1 MKKMK
6 LLVLDVD
13 GTLFG
18 SDGKVSMSSIEAMK
32 KAQEKGVTIML
43 ASGRDYSSLPLDQL
57 KDVDIPYVI
66 TCNGSAAY
74 KTETKETLYEECLDT
89 EEMLEVFAYVLER
102 GIHLNV
108 QMNGGNYTEKKC
120 QSYIRNMAV
129 PDYVKEV
136 LDETCEPLDDI
147 VEFVRKNEVDILK
160 VTLNFQM
167 KEDGEYLNRE
177 EVNQYLKKLPDIH
190 VVDGGFAN
198 LEFNKA
204 GVSKASGIRFMSK
217 YLGIPKEDIMAIGD
231 SENDIEMLKEAGL
244 GIAMGNALDEVIAVA
259 DDVTAPNDEDG
270 VAKAIEKYIL

>member
-1 MKKMK
+1 MK

-18 SDGKVSMSSIEAMK
+18 SDGKVSISSIEAMK

-89 EEMLEVFAYVLER
+89 EEMLEVFDYVLER

-120 QSYIRNMAV
+120 QSYIRNMAL

-177 EVNQYLKKLPDIH
+177 EANQYLKKLPDIH

-217 YLGIPKEDIMAIGD
+217 YLGISKEDIIAIGD

-244 GIAMGNALDEVIAVA
+244 GIAMGNALDEVLVVA

-270 VAKAIEKYIL
+270 VAKAIEKYLL

>member
-1 MKKMK
+1 MK

-147 VEFVRKNEVDILK
+147 AEFVRKNEVDILK

-244 GIAMGNALDEVIAVA
+244 GIAMGNALDEVLVVA

-270 VAKAIEKYIL
+270 VAKAIEKYLL

>member
-1 MKKMK
+1 MK

-32 KAQEKGVTIML
+32 KAQEKGITIML

-74 KTETKETLYEECLDT
+74 KTDTKEALYEECLDT
-89 EEMLEVFAYVLER
+89 EEMQKVFAYVLER

-136 LDETCEPLDDI
+136 LDDTCEPVDDI

-160 VTLNFQM
+160 VTLNFQI

-217 YLGIPKEDIMAIGD
+217 YMGIPKEDIMAIGD

-244 GIAMGNALDEVIAVA
+244 GIAMGNALNEVVAVA
-259 DDVTAPNDEDG
+259 DDVTTSNDEDG
-270 VAKAIEKYIL
+270 VAKAIEKYLL

>member
-1 MKKMK
+1 MV
-6 LLVLDVD
+6 VLDVD

-74 KTETKETLYEECLDT
+74 KTDTKETLYEECLDT
-89 EEMLEVFAYVLER
+89 EEMLEVFDYVLER

-160 VTLNFQM
+160 VTLNFQI

-177 EVNQYLKKLPDIH
+177 EANQYLKKLPDIH

-198 LEFNKA
+198 LEFNKV

-217 YLGIPKEDIMAIGD
+217 YLGIPKEDIIAIGD

-244 GIAMGNALDEVIAVA
+244 GIAMGNALAEVIAVA
-259 DDVTAPNDEDG
+259 DAVTAPNDEDG
-270 VAKAIEKYIL
+270 VAKAIEKYLL

>member
-1 MKKMK
+1 MK

-32 KAQEKGVTIML
+32 KAQEKGITIML

-74 KTETKETLYEECLDT
+74 KTDTKEALYEECLDT
-89 EEMLEVFAYVLER
+89 EEMQKVFAYVLER

-120 QSYIRNMAV
+120 QSYIKNMAV

-136 LDETCEPLDDI
+136 LDETCEPVDDI

-160 VTLNFQM
+160 VTLNFQI

-217 YLGIPKEDIMAIGD
+217 YLGVPKEDIMAIGD

-244 GIAMGNALDEVIAVA
+244 GIAMGNAMDEVIAVA
-259 DDVTAPNDEDG
+259 DDVTTSNDEDG
-270 VAKAIEKYIL
+270 VAKAIEKYLL

>member
-1 MKKMK
+1 MK

-89 EEMLEVFAYVLER
+89 EEMLEVFDYVLER

-120 QSYIRNMAV
+120 QSYIRNMAL

-147 VEFVRKNEVDILK
+147 IEFVRKNEVDILK

-177 EVNQYLKKLPDIH
+177 EANQYLKKLPDIH

-217 YLGIPKEDIMAIGD
+217 YLGIPKEDIIAIGD

-244 GIAMGNALDEVIAVA
+244 GIAMGNALDEVLVVA
-259 DDVTAPNDEDG
+259 DDVTATNDEDG
-270 VAKAIEKYIL
+270 VAKAIEKYLL

>member
-1 MKKMK
+1 MK

-32 KAQEKGVTIML
+32 MAQEKGVTIML

-74 KTETKETLYEECLDT
+74 KTDTKEALYEECLDT

-136 LDETCEPLDDI
+136 LDETCEPVDDI
-147 VEFVRKNEVDILK
+147 DEFVRKNEVDILK

-259 DDVTAPNDEDG
+259 DDVTTSNDEDG
-270 VAKAIEKYIL
+270 VAKAIEKYLL

>member
-1 MKKMK
+1 MV
-6 LLVLDVD
+6 VLDVD

-74 KTETKETLYEECLDT
+74 KTDTKETLYEECLDT
-89 EEMLEVFAYVLER
+89 EEMLEVFDYVLER

-160 VTLNFQM
+160 VTLNFQI

-198 LEFNKA
+198 LEFNKV

-217 YLGIPKEDIMAIGD
+217 YLGIPKEDIIAIGD

-244 GIAMGNALDEVIAVA
+244 GIAMGNALAEVIAVA
-259 DDVTAPNDEDG
+259 DAVTAPNDEDG
-270 VAKAIEKYIL
+270 VAKAIEKYLL

>member
-1 MKKMK
+1 MV
-6 LLVLDVD
+6 VLDVD

-89 EEMLEVFAYVLER
+89 EEMLEVFDYVLER

-160 VTLNFQM
+160 VTLNFQI

-198 LEFNKA
+198 LEFNKV

-217 YLGIPKEDIMAIGD
+217 YLGIPKEDIIAIGD

-244 GIAMGNALDEVIAVA
+244 GIAMGNALAEVIAVA
-259 DDVTAPNDEDG
+259 DAVTAPNDEGG
-270 VAKAIEKYIL
+270 VAKAIEKYLL

>member
-1 MKKMK
+1 MK

-32 KAQEKGVTIML
+32 KVQEKGITIML

-74 KTETKETLYEECLDT
+74 KTDTKEALYEECLDT

-136 LDETCEPLDDI
+136 LDETCEPVDDI
-147 VEFVRKNEVDILK
+147 VEFVRKNKVDILK

-244 GIAMGNALDEVIAVA
+244 GIAMGNARDEVIAVA
-259 DDVTAPNDEDG
+259 DAVTAPNDEDG
-270 VAKAIEKYIL
+270 VTKAIEKYLL

>member
-1 MKKMK
+1 MK

-74 KTETKETLYEECLDT
+74 KTDTKETLYEECLDT
-89 EEMLEVFAYVLER
+89 EEMLEVFDYVLER

-160 VTLNFQM
+160 VTLNFQI

-177 EVNQYLKKLPDIH
+177 EVNQYLEKLPDIH

-198 LEFNKA
+198 LEFNKV

-217 YLGIPKEDIMAIGD
+217 YLGIPKEDIIAIGD

-244 GIAMGNALDEVIAVA
+244 GIAMGNALAEVIAVA
-259 DDVTAPNDEDG
+259 DAVTAPNDEDG
-270 VAKAIEKYIL
+270 VAKAIEKYLL

>member
-1 MKKMK
+1 MK

-32 KAQEKGVTIML
+32 KAQEKGITIML

-74 KTETKETLYEECLDT
+74 KTDTKEALYEECLDT
-89 EEMLEVFAYVLER
+89 EEMQKVFAYVLER

-136 LDETCEPLDDI
+136 LDDTCEPVNDI

-160 VTLNFQM
+160 VTLNFQI

-244 GIAMGNALDEVIAVA
+244 GIAMGNALDEVVAVA
-259 DDVTAPNDEDG
+259 DDVTTSNNEDG
-270 VAKAIEKYIL
+270 VAKAIGKYLL

>member
-147 VEFVRKNEVDILK
+147 AEFVRKNEVDILK

-244 GIAMGNALDEVIAVA
+244 GIAMGNALDEVLVVA

-270 VAKAIEKYIL
+270 VAKAIEKYLL

>member
-1 MKKMK
+1 MV
-6 LLVLDVD
+6 VLDVD

-89 EEMLEVFAYVLER
+89 EEMLEVFDYVLER

-160 VTLNFQM
+160 VALNFQI

-177 EVNQYLKKLPDIH
+177 EVNQYLKKLLDIH

-198 LEFNKA
+198 LEFNKV

-217 YLGIPKEDIMAIGD
+217 YLGIPKEDIIAIGD

-244 GIAMGNALDEVIAVA
+244 GIAMGNALAEVIAVA
-259 DDVTAPNDEDG
+259 DAVTAPNDEDG
-270 VAKAIEKYIL
+270 VAKAIEKYLL

>member
-1 MKKMK
+1 MK

-89 EEMLEVFAYVLER
+89 EEMLEVFDYVLER

-177 EVNQYLKKLPDIH
+177 EANQYLKKLPDIH

-244 GIAMGNALDEVIAVA
+244 GIAMGNALAEVIAVA
-259 DDVTAPNDEDG
+259 DAVTAPNDEDG
-270 VAKAIEKYIL
+270 VAKAIEKYLL

>member
-1 MKKMK
+1 MK

-32 KAQEKGVTIML
+32 MAQEKGVTIML

-74 KTETKETLYEECLDT
+74 KTDTKEALYEECLDT

-120 QSYIRNMAV
+120 QSYIKNMAV

-136 LDETCEPLDDI
+136 LDETCEPVDDI

-231 SENDIEMLKEAGL
+231 SENDIEMLKEAGF

-259 DDVTAPNDEDG
+259 DDVTTSNDEDG
-270 VAKAIEKYIL
+270 VAKAIEKYLL

>member
-1 MKKMK
+1 MK

-18 SDGKVSMSSIEAMK
+18 SDGKVSRSSIEAMK
-32 KAQEKGVTIML
+32 KAQEKGITIML

-74 KTETKETLYEECLDT
+74 KTDTKEALYEECLDT
-89 EEMLEVFAYVLER
+89 EEMQKVFAYVLER

-120 QSYIRNMAV
+120 QSYIKNMAV

-136 LDETCEPLDDI
+136 LDETCEPVDDI

-160 VTLNFQM
+160 VTLNFQI

-244 GIAMGNALDEVIAVA
+244 GIAMGNAMDEVIAVA
-259 DDVTAPNDEDG
+259 DDVTTSNDEDG
-270 VAKAIEKYIL
+270 VAKAIEKYLL

>member
-1 MKKMK
+1 MK

-18 SDGKVSMSSIEAMK
+18 SDGKVSISSIEAMK

-89 EEMLEVFAYVLER
+89 EEMLEVFDYVLER

-120 QSYIRNMAV
+120 QSYIRNMAL

-177 EVNQYLKKLPDIH
+177 EANQYLKKLPDIH

-217 YLGIPKEDIMAIGD
+217 YLGIPKEDIIAIGD

-244 GIAMGNALDEVIAVA
+244 GIAMGNALDEVLVVA

-270 VAKAIEKYIL
+270 VAKAIEKYLL